1 MNEEL
6 GQGCLGAYRFRA
18 DWFAYI
24 ERCWDTTIDLC
35 VARIANGLC
44 GHLHGVL
51 GCGFLHYLDGVK
63 EEVLKLRFAEGG
75 AL

>member
-1 MNEEL
+1 MF
-6 GQGCLGAYRFRA
+6 GCVSFPA
-18 DWFAYI
+18 DWFAYV

-35 VARIANGLC
+35 VACIANGSS
-44 GHLHGVL
+44 GHLYGVL